1 MKVEIKTVLEYP
13 EVSFI
18 DNMSIEEM
26 SDFYIEEMQER
37 YKDLTGRE
45 LILHQSDPIRLMA
58 YTNCLI
64 LYQIAQYAD
73 RAGKMALLKYS
84 YGDYLENIGALKGI
98 SRNQGATAK
107 TRLRFTLSA
116 KRPGT
121 TLIRE
126 GVRVTASDGI
136 YFKTLDILE
145 IPAGQLSGEVNAE
158 CREMGIKGNGYAVG
172 AIKTLVDPVAYV
184 EKVENVT
191 VSEGGADL
199 ESDENLAERIFLAP
213 ASWSTAGPDDAYK
226 YWVRT
231 FNPAVSDVMVGS
243 DIPGEVDIF
252 FILQDGC
259 LPEDTMIA
267 ELEEYLKN
275 EEIRPLTDQVIVRAP
290 EIQEYKIDF
299 TYYINRS
306 DRSRASAI
314 NEQVQ
319 EAVQSYISWQRE
331 KIGRDIN
338 PDQLRKMLLLAG
350 AKRLEIREPQF
361 SAIAQESIALP
372 TEEVKVLYGGLED
385 D

>member
-1 MKVEIKTVLEYP
+1 MKSVLEYP

-18 DNMSIEEM
+18 DNMSIEDM
-26 SDFYIEEMQER
+26 SEFYIEEMQKKYRE
-37 YKDLTGRE
+37 LTGRD
-45 LILHQSDPIRLMA
+45 LVLHESDPIRLMA
-58 YTNCLI
+58 YTNCLL

-98 SRNQGATAK
+98 TRNLGAAAK
-107 TRLRFTLSA
+107 ARLRFTLSS

-121 TLIRE
+121 TIIKE
-126 GVRVTASDGI
+126 GIRVTASDGV
-136 YFKTLDILE
+136 YFKTLDLLE
-145 IPAGQLSGEVNAE
+145 IPAGQLYGEVNAE
-158 CREMGIKGNGYAVG
+158 CREIGIKGNGYEIG

-184 EKVENVT
+184 EKVENIT

-231 FNPAVSDVMVGS
+231 FNPSISDVMVGS

-252 FILQDGC
+252 FILQDGL
-259 LPEDTMIA
+259 LPDETMVQ
-267 ELEEYLKN
+267 ELEQYLKN
-275 EEIRPLTDQVIVRAP
+275 EEVRPLTDKVVVRAP
-290 EIQEYKIDF
+290 EIQEYRVDL
-299 TYYINRS
+299 TYYINKS
-306 DRSRASAI
+306 DRARAATI

-319 EAVQSYISWQRE
+319 TAIQEYMAWQRAR
-331 KIGRDIN
+331 IGRDIN

-350 AKRLEIREPQF
+350 VKRLEIREPQF
-361 SAIAQESIALP
+361 SAIAQEGIALP
-372 TEEVKVLYGGLED
+372 AEEVTVLYGGLED

>member
-1 MKVEIKTVLEYP
+1 MEMKTVLDYP

-18 DNMSIEEM
+18 DNLSVESI
-26 SDFYIEEMQER
+26 SDFYIEEMKKR
-37 YKDLTGRE
+37 YRELTGKDLVLQE
-45 LILHQSDPIRLMA
+45 ADPIRLMA
-58 YTNCLI
+58 YTNCLL

-98 SRNQGATAK
+98 ARNKGAAAK

-116 KRPGT
+116 ARPGIT
-121 TLIRE
+121 MIKE
-126 GVRVTASDGI
+126 GIRVTASDGV
-136 YFKTLDILE
+136 YFKTIDILE
-145 IPAGQLSGEVNAE
+145 IPAGQLYGEVNAE
-158 CREMGIKGNGYAVG
+158 CREIGIKGNGYEIG
-172 AIKTLVDPVAYV
+172 EIKTLVDPIAYV
-184 EKVENVT
+184 DKVENISI
-191 VSEGGADL
+191 SEGGADL

-213 ASWSTAGPDDAYK
+213 ASWSTAGPDDAYR
-226 YWVRT
+226 YWIRT
-231 FNPAVSDVMVGS
+231 FNPAITDVMVRS

-252 FILQDGC
+252 FILQDGK
-259 LPEDTMIA
+259 LPEETMVT
-267 ELEEYLKN
+267 ELEQYLKN

-290 EIQEYKIDF
+290 GIQEYEIDL

-306 DRSRASAI
+306 DRARASAI
-314 NEQVQ
+314 NEQVK
-319 EAVQSYISWQRE
+319 EAVQKYIVWQRE

-361 SAIAQESIALP
+361 SAIEQASIALP
-372 TEEVKVLYGGLED
+372 DEEVQILYGGIED

>member
-1 MKVEIKTVLEYP
+1 MEMKTVFEYP

-18 DNMSIEEM
+18 DNMSVEDM
-26 SDFYIEEMQER
+26 SDFYIEEMQKKYRE
-37 YKDLTGRE
+37 LTGRD
-45 LILHQSDPIRLMA
+45 LILHDSDPIRLMA
-58 YTNCLI
+58 YTNCLL

-84 YGDYLENIGALKGI
+84 YGDYLGNIGALKGI
-98 SRNQGATAK
+98 ARNQGAAAK
-107 TRLRFTLSA
+107 VRLRFTLSSR
-116 KRPGT
+116 RPGT
-121 TLIRE
+121 TIIRA
-126 GVRVTASDGI
+126 GIRVTSSDGV
-136 YFKTLDILE
+136 YFQTTDILE
-145 IPAGQLSGEVNAE
+145 IPAGQIEGEVNAE
-158 CREMGIKGNGYAVG
+158 CREIGSKGNGYEAG
-172 AIKTLVDPVAYV
+172 MIKTLVDPVAYV
-184 EKVENVT
+184 EKVENIT

-231 FNPAVSDVMVGS
+231 FNPAITDVMVGS

-252 FILQDGC
+252 FILQDGQ
-259 LPEDTMIA
+259 LPEETMIE
-267 ELEEYLKN
+267 ELEQYLKN
-275 EEIRPLTDQVIVRAP
+275 EEVRPLTDQVIVRAP
-290 EIQEYKIDF
+290 EIQKYKIDL

-306 DRSRASAI
+306 DRSRVSAI
-314 NEQVQ
+314 NDRVQ
-319 EAVQSYISWQRE
+319 EAVQSYIVWQRE

-361 SAIAQESIALP
+361 SAIAQASIALP
-372 TEEVKVLYGGLED
+372 AGKIAVLYGGIED

>member
-1 MKVEIKTVLEYP
+1 MKTVLDYP

-18 DNMSIEEM
+18 DKLSVESN
-26 SDFYIEEMQER
+26 SDIYIEEMKKR
-37 YKDLTGRE
+37 YRELTGKDLVLQE
-45 LILHQSDPIRLMA
+45 ADPIRLMA
-58 YTNCLI
+58 YTNCLL

-98 SRNQGATAK
+98 ARNKGAAAK

-116 KRPGT
+116 ARPGT
-121 TLIRE
+121 TMIKE
-126 GVRVTASDGI
+126 GIRVTASDGV
-136 YFKTLDILE
+136 YFKTIDILE
-145 IPAGQLSGEVNAE
+145 IPAGQLYGEVNAE
-158 CREMGIKGNGYAVG
+158 CREIGIKGNGYEIG
-172 AIKTLVDPVAYV
+172 EIKTLVDPIAYV
-184 EKVENVT
+184 DKVENISI
-191 VSEGGADL
+191 SEGGADL

-213 ASWSTAGPDDAYK
+213 ASWSTAGPDDAYR
-226 YWVRT
+226 YWIRT
-231 FNPAVSDVMVGS
+231 FTPAITDVMVRT

-252 FILQDGC
+252 FILQDGK
-259 LPEDTMIA
+259 LPEETMVT
-267 ELEEYLKN
+267 ELEQYLKN

-290 EIQEYKIDF
+290 GIQEYEIDL

-306 DRSRASAI
+306 DRARASAI
-314 NEQVQ
+314 NEQVK
-319 EAVQSYISWQRE
+319 EAVQKYIVWQRE

-361 SAIAQESIALP
+361 SAIEQASIALP
-372 TEEVKVLYGGLED
+372 DEEVQILYGGIED

>member
-1 MKVEIKTVLEYP
+1 MEMKTVLEYP

-18 DNMSIEEM
+18 EDMSVEGM
-26 SDFYIEEMQER
+26 SDFYMEKMQER
-37 YKDLTGRE
+37 YRELTGRD
-45 LILHQSDPIRLMA
+45 LILQEADPIRLLA
-58 YTNCLI
+58 HTNCLI

-98 SRNQGATAK
+98 SRNQGAAAK

-116 KRPGT
+116 KRPGA

-126 GVRVTASDGI
+126 GVRVTPSDGV

-145 IPAGQLSGEVNAE
+145 IPAGQLSGEVTAE
-158 CREMGIKGNGYAVG
+158 CREIGIKGNGYEVG

-184 EKVENVT
+184 EKVENIT

-213 ASWSTAGPDDAYK
+213 ASWSTAGPDDAYR

-231 FNPAVSDVMVGS
+231 FNPAIVDVMVRS
-243 DIPGEVDIF
+243 DVPGEVDIY
-252 FILQDGC
+252 FILQDGQI
-259 LPEDTMIA
+259 PEETMIA
-267 ELEEYLKN
+267 ELDTFLKN
-275 EEIRPLTDQVIVRAP
+275 EEVRPLTDKVNVRAP
-290 EIQEYKIDF
+290 EIQEYRIDL

-306 DRSRASAI
+306 DRPRASMI
-314 NEQVQ
+314 NEKVQ
-319 EAVQSYISWQRE
+319 EAVQKYIRWQRE

-338 PDQLRKMLLLAG
+338 PDQLRKLLLLAG
-350 AKRLEIREPQF
+350 AKRIEIREPQF
-361 SAIAQESIALP
+361 TAVGQASIAFP
-372 TEEVKVLYGGLED
+372 AEEVEVLYGGLED

>member
-1 MKVEIKTVLEYP
+1 MEIKTVLEYP

-18 DNMSIEEM
+18 NDMSIEDM
-26 SDFYIEEMQER
+26 SDFYIEEMQKK
-37 YKDLTGRE
+37 YKELTGRN
-45 LILHQSDPIRLMA
+45 LILQESDPIRLMA
-58 YTNCLI
+58 YTNCLL

-98 SRNQGATAK
+98 SRNPGAAARA
-107 TRLRFTLSA
+107 RLRFTLSV
-116 KRPGT
+116 KRPST
-121 TLIRE
+121 TIIKE
-126 GVRVTASDGI
+126 GIRVTASDGV
-136 YFKTLDILE
+136 YFKTMDMLE

-158 CREMGIKGNGYAVG
+158 CREIGTKGNGYEIG
-172 AIKTLVDPVAYV
+172 AIKTIVDPVSYV

-213 ASWSTAGPDDAYK
+213 SSWSTAGPDDAYK

-231 FNPAVSDVMVGS
+231 FNPAISDVMVGS

-252 FILQDGC
+252 FILQDGQ
-259 LPEDTMIA
+259 LPEETMIA
-267 ELEEYLKN
+267 ELDEYLKN

-290 EIQEYKIDF
+290 KIQEYEIDL

-314 NEQVQ
+314 NNRVQ
-319 EAVQSYISWQRE
+319 EAVQTYISWQRE
-331 KIGRDIN
+331 RIGRDIN
-338 PDQLRKMLLLAG
+338 PDQLRKMLLIAG

-361 SAIAQESIALP
+361 SAIAQASIAMP
-372 TEEVKVLYGGLED
+372 AGDVRVLYGGIED